1 MEVISSKPE
10 TNLKGIDILRCE
22 IDINEVKKTKTY
34 MRKKSMIR
42 KLVDDEAGLHH
53 WYLETSEHNMEG
65 LHNSNEVKLV
75 IRNEDDK
82 CQGFL

>member
-10 TNLKGIDILRCE
+10 TNLKGTDILRCE
-22 IDINEVKKTKTY
+22 IDINEVKKHIWG
-34 MRKKSMIR
+34 RIR
-42 KLVDDEAGLHH
+42 KLDDDEAGLRH
-53 WYLETSEHNMEG
+53 WYLETSEHHMEG

-82 CQGFL
+82 RQEFL

>member
-1 MEVISSKPE
+1 
-10 TNLKGIDILRCE
+10 
-22 IDINEVKKTKTY
+22 
-34 MRKKSMIR
+34 MIR

-53 WYLETSEHNMEG
+53 WYLEISEHHMEG

>member
-10 TNLKGIDILRCE
+10 TNLKGTDILRCE
-22 IDINEVKKTKTY
+22 IDINEVKKHIWG
-34 MRKKSMIR
+34 RIR
-42 KLVDDEAGLHH
+42 KLVDDEAGLRH
-53 WYLETSEHNMEG
+53 WYLETSEHHMKG

-82 CQGFL
+82 RQGFL